1 MRVFTATLGTETN
14 TSSPLPTGWRAFED
28 TMLWRPGQHPD
39 QPTEATGPLWACRRR
54 VRESGWTVIEG
65 TCAYA
70 MPGGPVPQPVYESLR
85 DEILEQLR
93 QALPVDIVALGLH
106 GAMVADSTEDCEGDL
121 LTHVRALVG
130 PEVAVGAEL
139 DCHAHLTQRMQDE
152 ADVLVFFKE
161 YPHTDYVECGEQL
174 LDLLERT
181 RRRELRPVMHA
192 RHCHM
197 AVVFPTR
204 TPPVKAFVQRMRE
217 RERGTVL
224 SVSLVHGFAG
234 ADVLDMGAQVLV
246 VTDGDAALARQVSD
260 ELANE
265 AFAMR
270 ETLRTR
276 RSPMEEVL
284 TQALAHPAR
293 PVILADVDDNPGG
306 GAAGDNTDVLRLL
319 LDRGAKDTCI
329 GPLWDPIAVRMC
341 FDAGVGARLALRIG
355 GKVGRDSGAPL
366 DVTAM
371 VTALRE
377 NHAQQIGRASAP
389 LGDCAAVAFEGIE
402 VVLCS
407 IRDQAYDPS
416 LFSGLGIDCTRR
428 RIIVLKSAQQFHI
441 GFDAVSEHVFTLRRP
456 ARGGATFQRIRR
468 PMWPFDEVTELPE
481 T

>member
-1 MRVFTATLGTETN
+1 
-14 TSSPLPTGWRAFED
+14 
-28 TMLWRPGQHPD
+28 MLWRPGQHPD

-54 VRESGWTVIEG
+54 ARDSGWSVVEG

-70 MPGGPVPQPVYESLR
+70 MPGGPVPEPVYESLR

-106 GAMVADSTEDCEGDL
+106 GAMVADRTEDCEGDL

-130 PEVAVGAEL
+130 PKVAVGAEL
-139 DCHAHLTQRMQDE
+139 DCHAHLTQCMQDK

-161 YPHTDYVECGEQL
+161 YPHTDYVECGEHL

-181 RRRELRPVMHA
+181 RRGEVHPVMHA
-192 RHCHM
+192 RHCHL
-197 AVVFPTR
+197 AAGFPTR
-204 TPPVKAFVQRMRE
+204 TPPVNAFVQRMRE
-217 RERGTVL
+217 LERGTVL

-234 ADVLDMGAQVLV
+234 ADVPDMGAQVLV

-260 ELANE
+260 RLAHE
-265 AFAMR
+265 VFAMR
-270 ETLRTR
+270 EALRTR
-276 RSPMEEVL
+276 RSPMEDVL

-306 GAAGDNTDVLRLL
+306 GASGDNTDVIRVLL
-319 LDRGAKDTCI
+319 GRGVQDTCV
-329 GPLWDPIAVRMC
+329 GPLWDPVAVRMC

-355 GKVGRDSGAPL
+355 GKVGEDSGAPL
-366 DVTAM
+366 DVKAT
-371 VTALRE
+371 VTSLRE
-377 NHAQQIGRASAP
+377 NHAQQVGGVFAP
-389 LGDCAAVAFEGIE
+389 LGDCAAIAFQGIE

-416 LFSGLGIDCTRR
+416 LFAGLGIDCSRSR
-428 RIIVLKSAQQFHI
+428 FIVLKSAQQFRN

-456 ARGGATFQRIRR
+456 APDGAVFQRIRR
-468 PMWPFDEVTELPE
+468 PMWPFDELTELPE
-481 T
+481 A